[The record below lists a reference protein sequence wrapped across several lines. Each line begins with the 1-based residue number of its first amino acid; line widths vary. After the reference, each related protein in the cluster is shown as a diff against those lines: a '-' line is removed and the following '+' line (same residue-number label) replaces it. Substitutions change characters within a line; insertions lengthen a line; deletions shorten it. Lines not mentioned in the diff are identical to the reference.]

1 MNAPLLKLR
10 LSFLSSWLVAS
21 AAIGLAVLVSVPQSA
36 LAAGEQASKAS
47 AASEK
52 DVQKGVQKLKTET
65 LTLQGKK
72 IVAEIADTD
81 ATRER
86 GLMFRTKMGENEG
99 MLFVFD
105 YDERL
110 GFWMKNTLIPLAIGY
125 FDANMK
131 LIEVHEMV
139 PAAMG
144 DQYPKSYP
152 SSKPARYALEMNKG
166 WFARNHIKPGAK
178 LVRSRP

>member
-1 MNAPLLKLR
+1 MFDLKKR
-10 LSFLSSWLVAS
+10 FFSLSTFA
-21 AAIGLAVLVSVPQSA
+21 A
-36 LAAGEQASKAS
+36 LAAVSTLPAFSPSVSFAAAEQAA
-47 AASEK
+47 
-52 DVQKGVQKLKTET
+52 KGTADVQKLKTET
-65 LTLQGKK
+65 LTLAGKK

-81 ATRER
+81 PTRER
-86 GLMFRTKMGENEG
+86 GLMYRTKMGENEG
-99 MLFVFD
+99 MLFVFNQ
-105 YDERL
+105 DENL

-125 FDANMK
+125 FDSKMK

-139 PAAMG
+139 PAALG

-166 WFARNHIKPGAK
+166 WFTRNHIKPGTK

>member
-10 LSFLSSWLVAS
+10 LSFLSSCFVIP
-21 AAIGLAVLVSVPQSA
+21 AALGLAALISMPSSA
-36 LAAGEQASKAS
+36 LAAGEQAPKETTEAK
-47 AASEK
+47 K
-52 DVQKGVQKLKTET
+52 DVQKLKTET

-105 YDERL
+105 YDEKL